1 MRRVLFQEYVNST
14 PVTTLQCCVPSYT
27 LNPMLRRF
35 LFREYVIQITQRYE
49 WWQAVEHAIEHEGW
63 KIVLLLRLT
72 PLVPFN
78 LLNYALACTAVRFW
92 DYSWCGAQDCPQLW
106 DISPVLSGQ
115 ITL

>member
-1 MRRVLFQEYVNST
+1 MA
-14 PVTTLQCCVPSYT
+14 
-27 LNPMLRRF
+27 
-35 LFREYVIQITQRYE
+35 QITQRYE

-92 DYSWCGAQDCPQLW
+92 DYSW
-106 DISPVLSGQ
+106 
-115 ITL
+115 